1 MAPRRRHT
9 PDLRGPSDDLAR
21 FGWLLGLI
29 GISVVFSMAA
39 PDVAWGESVALL
51 LQAGVLLLA
60 LHAVEAPPRLWRL
73 AVGAVAAVTAISA
86 VGLLVDTADG
96 STAGAAV
103 VTGLGVV
110 LVGATIAAIADHL
123 RTAGMLTGRT
133 VLGALCIY
141 LLIGTLFTFAYALL
155 ATVDGSP
162 FFADGEAASL
172 SSLEY
177 FSFTTQ
183 TTVGFGD
190 LAPATRAGRAL
201 AMAQALIG
209 QIYLVTVVALV
220 VSNLTLPHGNR
231 APTDQSGASGPDDE
245 LPTE

>member
-1 MAPRRRHT
+1 MAPRRRHA
-9 PDLRGPSDDLAR
+9 PDLRDSPDDLAR

-29 GISVVFSMAA
+29 GSSVVFSMAA
-39 PDVAWGESVALL
+39 PDAVWGESVALL

-60 LHAVEAPPRLWRL
+60 LNAVQAPPRLRRL
-73 AVGAVAAVTAISA
+73 AVGAVAAVIAIGA
-86 VGLLVDTADG
+86 AGLLVDT
-96 STAGAAV
+96 STPEEVTAGAAV
-103 VTGLGVV
+103 VAGLGVV
-110 LVGATIAAIADHL
+110 LVAATIAAIADHL
-123 RTAGMLTGRT
+123 RTAGALTGRT

-155 ATVDGSP
+155 ATVDANP
-162 FFADGEAASL
+162 FFADGEAANL

-220 VSNLTLPHGNR
+220 VSNLTLPRRHR
-231 APTDQSGASGPDDE
+231 SPTDSPGAAGPDDE
-245 LPTE
+245 